1 MNNMNKIL
9 TLTALGTVL
18 LAASNVQAAGFH
30 LREQSAA
37 AQGNAFAGA
46 TAGAENNSYAYFN
59 AAGLTRQ
66 KGTQF
71 NVGGTYIAP
80 KARAE
85 NVKYIENGETKR
97 GHDINNIVHAAV
109 APNMSFSHQV
119 DDKTFLGVSMNVPYG
134 MVTKYDKDWAGSDH
148 GITSKVTSV
157 TVTPML
163 AYKATDKLSI
173 GAGAQLQY
181 FKAKLTNT
189 ARPAAVLSI
198 IDQVNTRLEGETF
211 DIGYQ
216 LGALYDV
223 NENTR
228 IGLGYRSEVKHKLKG
243 EISSDTSALGS
254 GVSTMVNP
262 LLNQDINARLT
273 TPAMA
278 SIGVFHQVNEKWAV
292 MAEYQRVFWSSFD
305 YLTIRGDSTNLK
317 DLMPGGEDHISQVK
331 EKWRDTNFFAV
342 GANYQI
348 DHQWKWRL
356 GLAYDQSAVRMK
368 HRTPR
373 IPDSDRLWYSTG
385 LNYQYNDKLSF
396 DLAYT
401 YIYAHKAHMHTKNI
415 TPNDVNRA
423 SVDFTNSVQLFGFSL
438 NYKF

>member
-18 LAASNVQAAGFH
+18 LAANAQAAGFH

-59 AAGLTRQ
+59 VAGLTKQ
-66 KGTQF
+66 EGTQF
-71 NVGGTYIAP
+71 NIGGTYIAP

-85 NVKYIENGETKR
+85 NVKYIDNSGNTQR
-97 GHDINNIVHAAV
+97 GSDINNIVHAAV
-109 APNMSFSHQV
+109 APNMNFSHQV
-119 DDKTFLGVSMNVPYG
+119 DEKTFLGVSMNVPYG
-134 MVTKYDKDWAGSDH
+134 MVTKYDRDWAGSDH
-148 GITSKVTSV
+148 GITSKVTAV
-157 TVTPML
+157 TLTPMA

-173 GAGAQLQY
+173 GAGVQLQY
-181 FKAKLTNT
+181 MKAKLTNT
-189 ARPAAVLSI
+189 AQAGLLH
-198 IDQVNTRLEGETF
+198 TRLEGDTF

-216 LGALYDV
+216 LGALYEF
-223 NENTR
+223 NNNTR

-243 EISSDTSALGS
+243 EIEAS
-254 GVSTMVNP
+254 MP
-262 LLNQDINARLT
+262 LPMLNQDISARLT

-278 SIGVFHQVNEKWAV
+278 SIGIFHQMNEKWAV

-305 YLTIRGDSTNLK
+305 YLTIMGSDTQSQV
-317 DLMPGGEDHISQVK
+317 SQVK

-342 GANYQI
+342 GASYQI
-348 DHQWKWRL
+348 DNQWKWRL

-415 TPNDVNRA
+415 TPADQNRA
-423 SVDFTNSVQLFGFSL
+423 SVDFSNSVQLFGFSL

>member
-1 MNNMNKIL
+1 MNKIL

-18 LAASNVQAAGFH
+18 LAANAQAAGFH

-59 AAGLTRQ
+59 VAGLTKQ
-66 KGTQF
+66 EGTQF
-71 NVGGTYIAP
+71 NIGGTYIAP

-85 NVKYIENGETKR
+85 NVKYIDNSGNTQR
-97 GHDINNIVHAAV
+97 GSDINNIVHAAV
-109 APNMSFSHQV
+109 APNMNFSHQV
-119 DDKTFLGVSMNVPYG
+119 DEKTFLGVSMNVPYG
-134 MVTKYDKDWAGSDH
+134 MVTKYDRDWAGSDH
-148 GITSKVTSV
+148 GITSKVTAV
-157 TVTPML
+157 TLTPMA

-173 GAGAQLQY
+173 GAGVQLQY
-181 FKAKLTNT
+181 MKAKLTNT
-189 ARPAAVLSI
+189 AQAGLLH
-198 IDQVNTRLEGETF
+198 TRLEGDTF

-216 LGALYDV
+216 LGALYEF
-223 NENTR
+223 NNNTR

-243 EISSDTSALGS
+243 EIEAS
-254 GVSTMVNP
+254 MP
-262 LLNQDINARLT
+262 LPMLNQDISARLT

-278 SIGVFHQVNEKWAV
+278 SIGIFHQMNEKWAV

-305 YLTIRGDSTNLK
+305 YLTIMGSDTQSQV
-317 DLMPGGEDHISQVK
+317 SQVK

-342 GANYQI
+342 GASYQI
-348 DHQWKWRL
+348 DNQWKWRL

-415 TPNDVNRA
+415 TPADQNRA
-423 SVDFTNSVQLFGFSL
+423 SVDFSNSVQLFGFSL

>member
-1 MNNMNKIL
+1 MNKFL

-18 LAASNVQAAGFH
+18 LVANAQAAGFH

-71 NVGGTYIAP
+71 NIGGTYIAP

-85 NVKYIENGETKR
+85 NVRDAQGNR
-97 GHDINNIVHAAV
+97 GSDINNIVHAAV

-119 DDKTFLGVSMNVPYG
+119 NDKTFLGVSMNVPYG

-157 TVTPML
+157 TVTPMA
-163 AYKATDKLSI
+163 AYKATDKLSL
-173 GAGAQLQY
+173 GAGVQLQY
-181 FKAKLTNT
+181 MKAKLTNS
-189 ARPAAVLSI
+189 ASAYGV
-198 IDQVNTRLEGETF
+198 DHVRLEGDTF

-216 LGALYDV
+216 LGALYEFND
-223 NENTR
+223 NTR

-243 EISSDTSALGS
+243 EIEASPSAVG
-254 GVSTMVNP
+254 GMQGAMVNA
-262 LLNQDINARLT
+262 LLNQDISARLT
-273 TPAMA
+273 TPAIA
-278 SIGVFHQVNEKWAV
+278 SIGAFHQLNEKWSV

-305 YLTIRGDSTNLK
+305 YLTI
-317 DLMPGGEDHISQVK
+317 MGEDTKSQISKVK
-331 EKWRDTNFFAV
+331 EKWRDTNFFAI
-342 GANYQI
+342 GASYQI
-348 DHQWKWRL
+348 DNQWKWRL
-356 GLAYDQSAVRMK
+356 GLAYDQAAARLK
-368 HRTPR
+368 DRTPR

-385 LNYQYNDKLSF
+385 LNYQYNEKLSF
-396 DLAYT
+396 DLSYT
-401 YIYAHKAHMHTKNI
+401 YIYAHKAHMNTHNI
-415 TPNDVNRA
+415 TGKPTDNV